1 MKRAQGVFF
10 SVVHGYQP
18 PMPTRN
24 KIVGRRIRVMG
35 HNKWRNGTDF
45 QFWCYLCKS
54 LMGQNG
60 VEDEVRKFRVLPACD
75 DEHGGVIVDMKEPM
89 GPTVF
94 QAMLKASLS
103 QWKLEGK
110 KGAWIKLPIELANLV
125 EIAVKEGF
133 WYHHAEPRYLMLAY
147 WIPETKIAIPA
158 NATHQVRI
166 GAIVMNDKREEKVGK
181 FQGTGIW
188 KIPTGILEEGEDIF
202 AGATREVKEE
212 TGIHTEFV
220 DVIAFRHLH
229 KCFFDKSDLC
239 FLCMLQPVSFDIH
252 KQDSEIEEA
261 QWMPFEEY
269 ADQPVVQNHGIFKHV
284 KNICLAKIKKGH
296 AGWTPLPITSLFSD
310 QISYLYMNQEGLKL

>member
-1 MKRAQGVFF
+1 
-10 SVVHGYQP
+10 
-18 PMPTRN
+18 
-24 KIVGRRIRVMG
+24 
-35 HNKWRNGTDF
+35 
-45 QFWCYLCKS
+45 
-54 LMGQNG
+54 MGQNG

-166 GAIVMNDKREEKVGK
+166 GAIVMNDKRELLVVQEKVGK

-212 TGIHTEFV
+212 TGVSIDHSQ
-220 DVIAFRHLH
+220 FRSIRNL
-229 KCFFDKSDLC
+229 L
-239 FLCMLQPVSFDIH
+239 M
-252 KQDSEIEEA
+252 
-261 QWMPFEEY
+261 
-269 ADQPVVQNHGIFKHV
+269 
-284 KNICLAKIKKGH
+284 
-296 AGWTPLPITSLFSD
+296 
-310 QISYLYMNQEGLKL
+310 